1 MNDAEL
7 IEGSGDEPELF
18 GAIFD
23 RHFDV
28 IVRFCVRRLG
38 RTRGEDVAGDVFR
51 WAFENRLRF
60 LPAHEDARPWL
71 FGIANNLV
79 REALRSVG
87 RQGFAYDRWL
97 RQKETEAEELDT
109 HVAAAIDAE
118 HDLFAVAA
126 ALELQPTEN
135 VETMLLFAW
144 EGLSYAQVAE
154 ALSIPIG
161 TVRSRISRVRQHLQ
175 DHLGLSPI
183 TFDCPKSSRGGS
195 A

>member
-7 IEGSGDEPELF
+7 IERSGHEPELF

-38 RTRGEDVAGDVFR
+38 RARGEVVAGDVFR

-60 LPAHEDARPWL
+60 LPSHDDARPWL

-87 RQGFAYDRWL
+87 RQGLAYDRWL
-97 RQKETEAEELDT
+97 RQEEDDKEELDT
-109 HVAAAIDAE
+109 HVAASIDAE

-126 ALELQPTEN
+126 ALELQPTED
-135 VETMLLFAW
+135 VETMLRFAW
-144 EGLSYAQVAE
+144 EGLSYAQVGE
-154 ALSIPIG
+154 ALSIPVG
-161 TVRSRISRVRQHLQ
+161 TVRSRISRVRQHLH
-175 DHLGLSPI
+175 DHLGLSLI
-183 TFDCPKSSRGGS
+183 TFDCPKSSQGGS
-195 A
+195 V